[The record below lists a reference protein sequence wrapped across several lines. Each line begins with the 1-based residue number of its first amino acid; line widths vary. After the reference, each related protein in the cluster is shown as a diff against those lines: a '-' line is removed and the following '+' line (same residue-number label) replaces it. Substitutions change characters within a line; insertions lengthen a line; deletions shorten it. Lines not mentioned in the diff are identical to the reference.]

1 MNNNRT
7 MLVIILTVALFVEGT
22 IAAHNPS
29 VRYFRKDVYHAATQN
44 WDVACTP
51 DRFTFFANND
61 GVLMFDSGEWTLF
74 RNRNRTNVRSLYYDR
89 DNAFFMSVL
98 RMNSARLNLDWI
110 VVRLRSIVRCL
121 IRSM

>member
-1 MNNNRT
+1 MNHNRT

-89 DNAFFMSVL
+89 DNAVL
-98 RMNSARLNLDWI
+98 YVGSTNELGKIEIGLS
-110 VVRLRSIVRCL
+110 
-121 IRSM
+121 

>member
-1 MNNNRT
+1 MNHNRT
-7 MLVIILTVALFVEGT
+7 MLVIILTIALFVEGT

-61 GVLMFDSGEWTLF
+61 GVLMFDSGGVDTFSQPQQNKCPFAL
-74 RNRNRTNVRSLYYDR
+74 
-89 DNAFFMSVL
+89 
-98 RMNSARLNLDWI
+98 
-110 VVRLRSIVRCL
+110 LRS
-121 IRSM
+121 

>member
-1 MNNNRT
+1 MNHNRT
-7 MLVIILTVALFVEGT
+7 MLVIILTIALFVEGT

-61 GVLMFDSGEWTLF
+61 GVLMLTRGSGHFFATATEQMS
-74 RNRNRTNVRSLYYDR
+74 VRSTTIVTMP
-89 DNAFFMSVL
+89 FFMSVL